1 MCWAKTRI
9 TRPVDMPVPMST
21 GHIRTSQ
28 FPINLEAV
36 YLIEISADKN
46 RIPAE
51 TLHCLLGYKFLDS
64 DCANTPSVV
73 QASWVL
79 SSNGQV
85 VARGSTDGPGGGAV
99 TNDAIAR
106 AIRFFD
112 GEKGCCYDLDV
123 DILGDGS
130 KLAAGNPRL
139 RVEAFPYP
147 AGKMAWGPA
156 VLLITII
163 LEVTGLVLLTI
174 ASIARWRPHS
184 LNVSSDN
191 PDSR

>member
-9 TRPVDMPVPMST
+9 TRPVDMPVSMST

-28 FPINLEAV
+28 FPINLEFV
-36 YLIEISADKN
+36 YRIEISADKN

-64 DCANTPSVV
+64 DCAHTPSVV

-106 AIRFFD
+106 VIGFFD
-112 GEKGCCYDLDV
+112 GKRGVARLSTSTY
-123 DILGDGS
+123 
-130 KLAAGNPRL
+130 LAT
-139 RVEAFPYP
+139 EAN
-147 AGKMAWGPA
+147 
-156 VLLITII
+156 
-163 LEVTGLVLLTI
+163 
-174 ASIARWRPHS
+174 S
-184 LNVSSDN
+184 LQAT
-191 PDSR
+191 PD

>member
-9 TRPVDMPVPMST
+9 TRPVDMPVSMST

-51 TLHCLLGYKFLDS
+51 TLHCLP
-64 DCANTPSVV
+64 PSVV

-106 AIRFFD
+106 AIGFFD

-123 DILGDGS
+123 DILGDGR
-130 KLAAGNPRL
+130 KLAPGNPRL

-184 LNVSSDN
+184 LTASSDN